1 MRVKKKGKSFMKKN
15 YHKSL
20 YPSKADGSIPA
31 FKTYEEEVIFWDSHD
46 VTDFEKETEDVDIVF
61 ELDKPREASLVLRL
75 QKAFKDQ
82 LKRIAKRKGLD
93 VSALARMWLLEKMHE
108 TTAATSR

>member
-1 MRVKKKGKSFMKKN
+1 MKGKYKGP
-15 YHKSL
+15 L
-20 YPSKADGSIPA
+20 YPSEVDGRIPA
-31 FKTYEEEVIFWDSHD
+31 FKTYEEEANFWDTHSF
-46 VTDFEKETEDVDIVF
+46 TEFEDQLEDVDIVF
-61 ELDKPREASLVLRL
+61 DLDKPREASLVLRL

-108 TTAATSR
+108 TTSASSR